1 MNLRQLFEAEV
12 GGKHLAFCFG
22 RMNPPTIGHKQLL
35 DTVASMGGDYKIFVS
50 QTQDKKKNPLD
61 YQTKIKF
68 MKMMFAEHAKNI
80 VDDSSLNTI
89 GKIASHVYNLGYRD
103 VTFVAGSDRLEDMKN
118 LLTTYNGVEGKA
130 HGYYKFDTLDFK
142 SSGEREDGAEGVAGV
157 SASNARSAA
166 ATGDLE
172 AFKEATGA
180 GQYAEALFKA
190 VKAGMG
196 IQESIDDEIVELKI
210 RPGQTNDE
218 SYKGWNLRYQ
228 IKPAEGSKEFKGRAD
243 HTKSKQTKPIG
254 VLSANSKD
262 ELVQK
267 LKDAIDS
274 SKGSNQIPENGTV
287 TIFFN
292 STLASDVIGHG
303 DEIFADILMNN
314 EKPTLLLSTEN
325 QGGMYRAIDR
335 SPQHQKGQEGHIGQ
349 QAFAMPAKEAI
360 KNGLTL
366 ARYGLGKAEKEYMPG
381 ITAIPL
387 EFRNEVYPGEIIRM
401 TEPGLTVSPPK
412 KGQTIG
418 ESPID
423 LDPTDPMDPMIYGH
437 DKANPAKLKY
447 RMLRAAG
454 QLKDLAARADKASP
468 EEWQTMARQ
477 FEELKMNME
486 QIRHALDELG
496 KVKSKGGIRSR
507 GITVR
512 DQV

>member
-1 MNLRQLFEAEV
+1 VLKSKKSILARATMKLRQLFEAEV

-35 DTVASMGGDYKIFVS
+35 DTVAGVGGDYKIFVS

-180 GQYAEALFKA
+180 GQYAEPLYQA
-190 VKAGMG
+190 VRKGMG
-196 IQESIDDEIVELKI
+196 ITEDVTE
-210 RPGQTNDE
+210 
-218 SYKGWNLRYQ
+218 
-228 IKPAEGSKEFKGRAD
+228 A
-243 HTKSKQTKPIG
+243 PI
-254 VLSANSKD
+254 
-262 ELVQK
+262 E
-267 LKDAIDS
+267 
-274 SKGSNQIPENGTV
+274 
-287 TIFFN
+287 
-292 STLASDVIGHG
+292 
-303 DEIFADILMNN
+303 M
-314 EKPTLLLSTEN
+314 
-325 QGGMYRAIDR
+325 
-335 SPQHQKGQEGHIGQ
+335 
-349 QAFAMPAKEAI
+349 
-360 KNGLTL
+360 
-366 ARYGLGKAEKEYMPG
+366 
-381 ITAIPL
+381 
-387 EFRNEVYPGEIIRM
+387 
-401 TEPGLTVSPPK
+401 
-412 KGQTIG
+412 
-418 ESPID
+418 
-423 LDPTDPMDPMIYGH
+423 DPTDPMDPMIYGH

-454 QLKDLAARADKASP
+454 QLKDLAARAEKASP
-468 EEWQTMARQ
+468 GEWQTMARQ

-486 QIRHALDELG
+486 QIRHALDQLG
-496 KVKSKGGIRSR
+496 QVRKKGGVRSR
-507 GITVR
+507 GIDPMLDSVEEGKFRSRDIEDQLIPNKKLNDLKSKYLPDWEMLDHRILQAKYVAKDHRHAEELVSYINKISEEMDHFAEVTQDVAEVTVKTSTF
-512 DQV
+512 DVKGLTVLDFKLALKVDKYAESNDIEQVRMKGNFGMHESSYGRYWCSTDKKWKTRKGPKQKRSS